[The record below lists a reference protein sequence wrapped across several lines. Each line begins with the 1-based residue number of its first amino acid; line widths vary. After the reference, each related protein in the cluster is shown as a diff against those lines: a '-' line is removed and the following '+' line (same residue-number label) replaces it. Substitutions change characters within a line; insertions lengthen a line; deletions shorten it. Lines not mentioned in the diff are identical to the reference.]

1 MEEITIRLATPAGAS
16 ANTGN
21 GHTAARWARMLS
33 DDYRVRVTGV
43 DPAPDVDR
51 DAALLIALHA
61 RKSAPAVAA
70 WPADRPVL
78 LVLTGTDLYRD
89 LPAGDAAA
97 QASLAR
103 ADVIVVLHERAPL
116 DLPAALR
123 PRVAVVVQS
132 AVALPPADK
141 PARGLKV
148 IAVGHLRDEKGPQV
162 LFDAVRRLRPDE
174 GIEVEQVGDA
184 LDPGLGEQARALAGA
199 RPHYRWLGP
208 LPHEAARERMR
219 RAHLLVHP
227 SRMEGGAH
235 AIIEAVRGGTPVLV
249 SRISGNIGLVG
260 DDYAGVF
267 DDGDADGLAAL
278 LRRARD
284 DPGWRAMLSAQCA
297 RRAPLFEPARER
309 AALRAAVAGCLAGPR
324 RSDPGPG

>member
-1 MEEITIRLATPAGAS
+1 MTGAIIDGMKARTIRLATPAGAQ
-16 ANTGN
+16 ANNGN
-21 GHTAARWARMLS
+21 WHTAARWARMLS

-43 DPAPDVDR
+43 DPAPEADR

-61 RKSAPAVAA
+61 RKSAPAIAA
-70 WPADRPVL
+70 WPAERPVL

-89 LPAGDAAA
+89 LPAGDPSTR
-97 QASLAR
+97 ASLAR
-103 ADVIVVLHERAPL
+103 ADGIVVLHERAPL
-116 DLPAALR
+116 DLPAELR
-123 PRVAVVVQS
+123 GRVGVVVQS
-132 AVALPPADK
+132 ATALPPADK
-141 PARGLKV
+141 PERGLKA

-162 LFDAVRRLRPDE
+162 LFDAVRRLQPDE
-174 GIEVEQVGDA
+174 GIEIEQAGEA
-184 LDPGLGEQARALAGA
+184 LDPRLGEQARALARA
-199 RPHYRWLGP
+199 RPDYRWLGP
-208 LPHEAARERMR
+208 LPHDAVRERMR

-249 SRISGNIGLVG
+249 SRISGNMGLMG

-284 DPGWRAMLSAQCA
+284 DPGFRARLAEQCA
-297 RRAPLFEPARER
+297 RRAPLFEPERER
-309 AALRAAVAGCLAGPR
+309 AALLAAVARVLER
-324 RSDPGPG
+324 